1 MTERA
6 GRPPIEGLKQ
16 EKILMI
22 SLSVH
27 HENFFGGVKGFFN
40 APPRE
45 MDSKLIFN
53 FLYQFAVASDQAGLG
68 TWCLLGWTRDGRDA
82 EQA

>member
-1 MTERA
+1 M
-6 GRPPIEGLKQ
+6 GLKQ

-45 MDSKLIFN
+45 WNSKLNKFFI
-53 FLYQFAVASDQAGLG
+53 LQFAVASDQAGLG

-82 EQA
+82 EQLFRASSSENNA

>member
-40 APPRE
+40 APPRG
-45 MDSKLIFN
+45 MDSKLIFK
-53 FLYQFAVASDQAGLG
+53 LYNQFAVASDQAGLG

-82 EQA
+82 E